1 MHWADRARR
10 RGEICKG
17 QLLLGLI
24 LLSRQQTGWPHK
36 GDKNFYSLRAIINQL
51 LVILEG
57 AGHVKSMSFAL
68 HQGFP

>member
-1 MHWADRARR
+1 MRWADRARR
-10 RGEICKG
+10 RGGICKG
-17 QLLLGLI
+17 QLLLGLKP
-24 LLSRQQTGWPHK
+24 LSTQQPSLSHK
-36 GDKNFYSLRAIINQL
+36 GDKYFSSLRAIINQL